1 MSWITVG
8 VGVAS
13 VATSIFSGISGSKNA
28 KKQAAAEAQMRAE
41 QMALM
46 REHQAKFQ
54 RLIDGYPKQTQ
65 EFLSKISAT
74 YAQLNHLTTEAKNQG
89 DEQAAAIFQAQRD
102 MVDTHL
108 DAELEAIGANKTE
121 ILGALNSMADDAV
134 KLVMQDEDMKDKL
147 RADYKKEADLAVG
160 NLRKMAEASGS
171 RIDTILKTGMAPD
184 AAAKLSQIRQGVA
197 DLTRKT
203 AEVEAARGKGGAA
216 SRTTA
221 TELEGLKV
229 LGEATANLRSQAMGE
244 LAQAGNQQAQL
255 QGAASNRMMGLQPT
269 RGAAELA
276 ARAPYQQLAAAQT
289 MQSGEQGLTAM
300 GNAAARTRTLT
311 GAEGEASMAR
321 EQQYS
326 RDRMS
331 LVSGQNAA
339 EMGAKE
345 REQDLIAGATTQ
357 SAVQARSMADIM
369 GVQAQNYANMAKESS
384 AAAMQGFSLAARTG
398 AGMIGGYSQTGTW
411 AGAGQGGMFGGFGI
425 GSMPTAA
432 PKATGN
438 PNAFMQQ
445 EGYPSP
451 FMVQPTY
458 GPAR

>member
-1 MSWITVG
+1 MTSAWVAG
-8 VGVAS
+8 GVA
-13 VATSIFSGISGSKNA
+13 VAGLAQGIMGFKSA
-28 KKQAAAEAQMRAE
+28 KKQLSAEQAMFNQ

-46 REHQAKFQ
+46 REQMDNFKKLTAE
-54 RLIDGYPKQTQ
+54 YPKQTQ
-65 EFLSKISAT
+65 EFLNKISTT
-74 YAQLNHLTTEAKNQG
+74 YAQLNSMVAEAKAQG

-102 MVDTHL
+102 LVDTHL

-121 ILGALNSMADDAV
+121 ILKAMNSMADEAV
-134 KLVMQDEDMKDKL
+134 KIVMQDEDRRDGL
-147 RADYKKEADLAVG
+147 RAEYKKEADLAVG

-255 QGAASNRMMGLQPT
+255 QGAANQRMLGLQPT

-289 MQSGEQGLTAM
+289 VQAGEQGLTAM
-300 GNAAARTRTLT
+300 GNAAARTRSLT

-345 REQDLIAGATTQ
+345 REQELVSGATAQT
-357 SAVQARSMADIM
+357 ATQARSMADIM
-369 GVQAQNYANMAKESS
+369 GTQAQNYANMAKESQ
-384 AAAMQGFSLAARTG
+384 AAAMQGFSLVARTG
-398 AGMIGGYSQTGTW
+398 AGMAAGYGQTGTW
-411 AGAGQGGMFGGFGI
+411 AGAGQGGIYGGFGI
-425 GSMPTAA
+425 GSLPNA
-432 PKATGN
+432 PKSSTTTGYQVPAASGVGTFN
-438 PNAFMQQ
+438 PDFKLSFA
-445 EGYPSP
+445 P
-451 FMVQPTY
+451 
-458 GPAR
+458 

>member
-1 MSWITVG
+1 MAFPLAAALGIGTAVG
-8 VGVAS
+8 GLVQGVM
-13 VATSIFSGISGSKNA
+13 GSKDA
-28 KKQAAAEAQMRAE
+28 KRQTQAQQQMYD
-41 QMALM
+41 QQYALM
-46 REHQAKFQ
+46 REQMDNFKKLTAE
-54 RLIDGYPKQTQ
+54 YPKQTQ
-65 EFLSKISAT
+65 DFLGKIAAT
-74 YAQLNHLTTEAKNQG
+74 YEQLNSMITEAKAQG

-102 MVDTHL
+102 LVDTHL
-108 DAELEAIGANKTE
+108 DAELEAIGANKE
-121 ILGALNSMADDAV
+121 QILKAMNGMADEAV
-134 KLVMQDEDMKDKL
+134 KIVMQDEDRRDGL
-147 RADYKKEADLAVG
+147 RAEYKKEADLAVG
-160 NLRKMAEASGS
+160 NLRKMAEASG
-171 RIDTILKTGMAPD
+171 
-184 AAAKLSQIRQGVA
+184 LSQIRQGVA

-229 LGEATANLRSQAMGE
+229 LGEATANLRAQAAGE

-255 QGAASNRMMGLQPT
+255 QGAANQRMLGLQPT

-289 MQSGEQGLTAM
+289 IQAGEQGLTAM
-300 GNAAARTRTLT
+300 GNAAARTRSLT
-311 GAEGEASMAR
+311 GAEGESSMAR

-345 REQDLIAGATTQ
+345 REQDMISAATAQT
-357 SAVQARSMADIM
+357 ATQARSMADIM

-398 AGMIGGYSQTGTW
+398 AGMAAGYGQTGTW
-411 AGAGQGGMFGGFGI
+411 AGAGQGGIYGGFGI
-425 GSMPTAA
+425 GSLPNA

-451 FMVQPTY
+451 FVNQTAAGASGY
-458 GPAR
+458 GPQLYGPMKP